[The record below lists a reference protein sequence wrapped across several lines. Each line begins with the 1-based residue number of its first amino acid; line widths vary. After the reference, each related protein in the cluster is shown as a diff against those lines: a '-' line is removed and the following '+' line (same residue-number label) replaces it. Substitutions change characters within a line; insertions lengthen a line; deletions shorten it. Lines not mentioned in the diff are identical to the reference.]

1 MKTSSNFYHDK
12 PLFGLDIG
20 FGTLKVMQID
30 QQDSSKKA
38 KITGYGI
45 VDFDPTFLKDG
56 VITNPEALASTAVEM
71 FKTQIRGEIT
81 TRRVAMSVPAS
92 RTFSRIIKLPQLPNK
107 ELASAVQLE
116 AEQYIPIPLD
126 QLYLDYQVISRTD
139 QEIEL
144 FAVAAPRTIIDS
156 YSLLADLLGLEVV
169 AMETTVSAT
178 SRLFTH
184 TDLNAEPTI
193 LIDFGTIAADITIF
207 DKSMVVTGTVS
218 GGSDNFT
225 TNIAKKLGVTLQEAE
240 TIKSKYGL
248 DVSKKQADI
257 AEALRPT
264 LEQLLKEIRR
274 MIRYYEE
281 RSGTEKKI
289 SQVVTMGGGASM
301 PGLNAHLTELLRLPA
316 RMIDPWQHISYAKL
330 PLPGPNARSV
340 YATVCGLGLIQPGEI
355 FAA

>member
-1 MKTSSNFYHDK
+1 MNTSPNFYHDK

-20 FGTLKVMQID
+20 FGSIKAMQIA
-30 QQDSSKKA
+30 QQDNSKKP

-45 VDFDPTFLKDG
+45 ASFNPVLLKDG
-56 VITNPEALASTAVEM
+56 VIVDPPTLAKAAVEL
-71 FKTQIRGEIT
+71 FKNQIKGEIT
-81 TRRVAMSVPAS
+81 TRRVVMSVPAS
-92 RTFSRIIKLPQLPNK
+92 RTFSRIIKLPLLANK

-126 QLYLDYQVISRTD
+126 QLYLDYQVIRRTE

-144 FAVAAPRTIIDS
+144 FAVAAPRPIIDS
-156 YSLLADLLGLEVV
+156 YSVLAELLGLEVV

-184 TDLNAEPTI
+184 TALSDAPTI
-193 LIDFGTIAADITIF
+193 LIDFGSIAADITIF
-207 DKSMVVTGTVS
+207 DKTMVVTGTVS

-225 TNIAKKLGVTLQEAE
+225 ANIAKKLGVTIQEAE

-248 DVSKKQADI
+248 DASKKQKDI

-281 RSGTEKKI
+281 RSGTEAKI
-289 SQVVTMGGGASM
+289 TQVVTMGGGASM
-301 PGLNAHLTELLRLPA
+301 PGLNGHLTELLRLPA
-316 RMIDPWQHISYAKL
+316 RMIDPWQHINYGKL

-355 FAA
+355 FAS